1 MWRLVRGALLI
12 AALFISGGAQARMIE
27 SGIYYNAS
35 EPGRGYSIEQQGSQL
50 TLIFYVYE
58 TSGAPVWYY
67 ANGGYTL
74 NSSGFPTMSAAIG
87 RYTGGQ
93 CLGCTFSSPTG
104 TSVGN
109 VTIAFSSPVTAT
121 LTLGSSGGAFG
132 SGGSSAISLSRF
144 NFTDATNPLLG
155 QWAWAYSIGS
165 TPTYANTWGGYV
177 RFTTVGSVVN
187 SGGTGYVS
195 GSPSS
200 YGGECYAS
208 GSLAGYCLVVQS
220 SSSSFVEAYTIRW
233 PVNEWRGT
241 YQITTGTNTL
251 YRVQGIRVGVNGES
265 TAFGLGTAATTDLGT
280 VAADGEP
287 GEGVVAEAKILADRR
302 GKGAFASPDPIAA
315 SPDLAPALL
324 ALAARMRAG
333 Q

>member
-1 MWRLVRGALLI
+1 MWRWARGALAI
-12 AALFISGGAQARMIE
+12 AALLVCGGAQARMIE
-27 SGIYYNAS
+27 SGVYFNSS
-35 EPGRGYSIEQQGSQL
+35 EPGRGYSIEQQGTQL

-67 ANGGYTL
+67 ASGGYTL

-87 RYTGGQ
+87 RYSGGQ

-109 VTIAFSSPVTAT
+109 VSLVFSSPVAAT
-121 LTLGSSGGAFG
+121 LSLGASSGAFG

-144 NFTDATNPLLG
+144 NFTDASNPLLG
-155 QWAWAYSIGS
+155 QWAWAYAIGS

-187 SGGTGYVS
+187 SGGTGFVT

-200 YGGECYAS
+200 YAGECYAS
-208 GSLAGYCLVVQS
+208 GSLAGYCLIVQS
-220 SSSSFVEAYTIRW
+220 SSSTFVEGYTIRW
-233 PVNEWRGT
+233 PLNEWRGT

-265 TAFGLGTAATTDLGT
+265 TALGRGTAATTDPGI
-280 VAADGEP
+280 VAADGESADD
-287 GEGVVAEAKILADRR
+287 GAAEAKMLADRR
-302 GKGAFASPDPIAA
+302 GKGAIASPDPIAA
-315 SPDLAPALL
+315 SPDLAPALV
-324 ALAARMRAG
+324 ALAARMRAER
-333 Q
+333 